1 MTVTDWAAL
10 PITLNAHHVA
20 AIYGFEWRTVLR
32 KIGSGEVAA
41 PFADKPWRWRKADVK
56 AHYER
61 LSLHTTRRARLKQAS

>member
-1 MTVTDWAAL
+1 MTVTDWGQL
-10 PITLNAHHVA
+10 PLTLNAHHVA
-20 AIYGFEWRTVLR
+20 AIYGLKWCTVLS

-61 LSLHTTRRARLKQAS
+61 LSLHGVRRARLQQVS